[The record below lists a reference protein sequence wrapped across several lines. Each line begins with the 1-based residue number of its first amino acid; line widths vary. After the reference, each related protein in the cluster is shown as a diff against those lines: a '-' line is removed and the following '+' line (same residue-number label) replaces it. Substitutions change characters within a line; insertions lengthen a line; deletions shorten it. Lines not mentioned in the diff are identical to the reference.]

1 MNVRSFDSHEPLK
14 WEIDHP
20 TYRAD
25 IWTQKDTLPGSGQQ
39 FIGWKHEAVYEL
51 TDVDDI
57 SEAIEWANARVREA
71 SAIDGIHHAVST
83 LYVVL
88 PPEITG
94 AGIVQIHGVN
104 PTRGD

>member
-14 WEIDHP
+14 WEIDQP

-25 IWTQKDTLPGSGQQ
+25 IWTQKDAPGGSGQQ

-71 SAIDGIHHAVST
+71 SAIDGIHQAVST

>member
-1 MNVRSFDSHEPLK
+1 VGDRSSDVPGRYLDAEGRP
-14 WEIDHP
+14 
-20 TYRAD
+20 A
-25 IWTQKDTLPGSGQQ
+25 GSGQQ
-39 FIGWKHEAVYEL
+39 FIGWKHEAVNEL